1 MYLHEY
7 HEKGP
12 TAREHHTAIEMP
24 HLEVPE
30 DDAGQF
36 IRGRLRGNTPIR
48 RALSKHKN
56 NARLREELMRKG

>member
-1 MYLHEY
+1 
-7 HEKGP
+7 
-12 TAREHHTAIEMP
+12 MP

-56 NARLREELMRKG
+56 NARVCKL